1 MASNSVQIGQYNLLQ
16 TIGEGSFGKVKLAVH
31 SVTGHK
37 VAMKII
43 NRKKIAHM
51 DMVGRVR
58 REIQYLKLL
67 RHPHII
73 KLYEVITTPTDIIMV
88 IEYAGRELF
97 DVIVNNGKMAETSA
111 RRFFQQI
118 ICAVEYCHRHKIVH
132 RDLKPENLLLD
143 PFDNVKIADFG
154 LSNIMS
160 DGDFLKTSCGSPN
173 YAAPEVIGG
182 KLYAGPEVDVWSCGV
197 ILYVMLCGRLPF
209 DDEYI
214 PHLFK
219 KITEGIFSLPTYLS
233 NDARHLLSSMLVVDP
248 LQRITI
254 QEVRQHPWFLVDL
267 PDYLRPLPFMAD
279 EAMTTLDE
287 GVIKMLE
294 KKMSIDYS
302 TIVRALEHPNASNQ
316 HIKVAYQLVVD
327 HARVL
332 DHAREH
338 PHQDVEPYL
347 VSSSPP
353 TWSALP
359 GSKAQPPASRD
370 GPELP
375 DDILEEGSGP
385 EPGNTIR
392 ILGTSLPQRS
402 GLYLPPSQPL
412 SRSNTLPSSYHP
424 SGSAGGGRRKAR
436 PKWHFGIRSRNSPSD
451 VMLEIYRALKQL
463 NMDWKAFD
471 PYHLRCRY
479 TYPSGV
485 KIKLDLQL
493 YRLENQSYLVDF
505 KSVPNLDNQKATIS
519 CSLYPFFDVCTK
531 LITELAVSG

>member
-1 MASNSVQIGQYNLLQ
+1 MASNTIQIGQYNVLQ

-51 DMVGRVR
+51 DMVGRVK

-97 DVIVNNGKMAETSA
+97 DFIVNNGKMPESSA

-197 ILYVMLCGRLPF
+197 ILFVMLCGRLPF

-214 PHLFK
+214 PYLFK
-219 KITEGIFSLPTYLS
+219 KITEGLYDIPQYVS
-233 NDARHLLSSMLVVDP
+233 NDARQLLSSMLVVDP

-254 QEVRQHPWFLVDL
+254 QEVRQHPWFLSEL
-267 PDYLRPLPFMAD
+267 PDYLSPLPSMAD
-279 EAMTTLDE
+279 EEISTLDE
-287 GVIKMLE
+287 GIIKMLE
-294 KKMSIDYS
+294 EKMSISYS
-302 TIVRALEHPNASNQ
+302 TIVQALEHPDTSNQ
-316 HIKVAYQLVVD
+316 HIKVAYQLVID
-327 HARVL
+327 HTRVL
-332 DHAREH
+332 DNAREH
-338 PHQDVEPYL
+338 PHQDVQQYL
-347 VSSSPP
+347 ISSSPP
-353 TWSALP
+353 TWTTSFGNHEKP
-359 GSKAQPPASRD
+359 RPSTSTN
-370 GPELP
+370 
-375 DDILEEGSGP
+375 GSGVM
-385 EPGNTIR
+385 EEEVLNEETCDDLQNNTIR
-392 ILGTSLPQRS
+392 ILGTSLPQKAGS
-402 GLYLPPSQPL
+402 FLQSSQSL
-412 SRSNTLPSSYHP
+412 SRSVTSPSS
-424 SGSAGGGRRKAR
+424 SFQLQGLAGGNRRKTR
-436 PKWHFGIRSRNSPSD
+436 SKWHFGIRSRNSPTD

-463 NMDWKAFD
+463 NMVTTQSIV
-471 PYHLRCRY
+471 HLPLRTGKHPTHSIFAAVTRIRLDSRSNLISNY
-479 TYPSGV
+479 T
-485 KIKLDLQL
+485 
-493 YRLENQSYLVDF
+493 
-505 KSVPNLDNQKATIS
+505 A
-519 CSLYPFFDVCTK
+519 
-531 LITELAVSG
+531 

>member
-1 MASNSVQIGQYNLLQ
+1 
-16 TIGEGSFGKVKLAVH
+16 
-31 SVTGHK
+31 
-37 VAMKII
+37 MKII

-51 DMVGRVR
+51 DMVGRAPS
-58 REIQYLKLL
+58 
-67 RHPHII
+67 HH

-97 DVIVNNGKMAETSA
+97 DFIVNNGKMAETSA

-248 LQRITI
+248 LQRMTI
-254 QEVRQHPWFLVDL
+254 QEVRQHPWFLM
-267 PDYLRPLPFMAD
+267 RASS
-279 EAMTTLDE
+279 
-287 GVIKMLE
+287 KMLE

-302 TIVRALEHPNASNQ
+302 SIVHALEHPDASNQ

-332 DHAREH
+332 DNAREH
-338 PHQDVEPYL
+338 PHQDVQQYL
-347 VSSSPP
+347 ISSSPP
-353 TWSALP
+353 TWTTSL
-359 GSKAQPPASRD
+359 GSKTRPPTSRNGSD
-370 GPELP
+370 LA
-375 DDILEEGSGP
+375 DDILEEDSDQ
-385 EPGNTIR
+385 EPGSTIR
-392 ILGTSLPQRS
+392 ILGTSLPQKS
-402 GLYLPPSQPL
+402 GSYLQPSQPL
-412 SRSNTLPSSYHP
+412 NRSITLP
-424 SGSAGGGRRKAR
+424 RRKAR
-436 PKWHFGIRSRNSPSD
+436 PKWHFGIRSRNSPTD

-505 KSVPNLDNQKATIS
+505 KSVSNTDNQKAAIG